1 MNCAIPPGQSR
12 VMDNNHQ
19 TAQPETKA
27 PVQLQLAGLETTPVG
42 IDPRFILSDEVC
54 RNGLR
59 HIAEIRRYL
68 AEKRQVQAA

>member
-1 MNCAIPPGQSR
+1 MDIKHQIPNS
-12 VMDNNHQ
+12 
-19 TAQPETKA
+19 ETDA

-59 HIAEIRRYL
+59 HIADIRRYL
-68 AEKRQVQAA
+68 AEKRQVHAA

>member
-12 VMDNNHQ
+12 VMDINHQ

-54 RNGLR
+54 RN
-59 HIAEIRRYL
+59 
-68 AEKRQVQAA
+68 VQSKIVKGKIFLDHLKTEDV